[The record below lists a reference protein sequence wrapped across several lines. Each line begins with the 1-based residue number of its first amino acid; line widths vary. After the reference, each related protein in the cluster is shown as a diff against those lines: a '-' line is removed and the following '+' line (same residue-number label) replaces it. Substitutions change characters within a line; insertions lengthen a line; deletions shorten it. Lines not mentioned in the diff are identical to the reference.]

1 MKNLTGLI
9 LTLYWFVTPVF
20 AQNQSVPYR
29 VGNKFGVGTTDGKMI
44 ISADYDIMQPESY
57 NDYKYYVAYKLAA
70 SGNLSTLI
78 YKDKIIFKDQKYN
91 SYYINN
97 ELIKAIRYKVVT
109 KSIRYDNDNFKET
122 EHLYDLKGKKLF
134 EGDFKSIAVID
145 DIDEERKVAAVLI
158 YTHDLN
164 NIESLYLYDTKLKKI
179 TKTFIDNAKSI
190 DVDFNYSYNYRDRSI
205 MNMYLDKN
213 GIGRK
218 MIIELKDNAIVM
230 RSDEPFDIKKEQRN
244 PREGGGWGDPTIAM
258 EDVRPPINLN
268 SKEESKLLTA
278 RKIEEKRGFYY
289 LQKKVEELS
298 INTIN
303 LKETDRFIVSKNNK
317 QGLYT
322 VYNQTYLIPIEYD
335 EIIFADFD
343 GRNGG
348 YILRDGDKYGAFI
361 YFTKENKIVKPI
373 FEKMPL
379 PVDVNYF
386 GDAKPLFKL
395 YGEDGKLFCY
405 GDEFGKLFYKK

>member
-1 MKNLTGLI
+1 MKNLVVFI
-9 LTLYWFVTPVF
+9 LTFCSFFTPSF

-29 VGNKFGVGTTDGKMI
+29 VGDKFGVGTTDGKMI
-44 ISADYDIMQPESY
+44 IPADYDIMQPESY
-57 NDYKYYVAYKLAA
+57 NDYKYYVAYKLIEG
-70 SGNLSTLI
+70 GNLSTLI

-97 ELIKAIRYKVVT
+97 ELITAIRYKVIA
-109 KSIRYDNDNFKET
+109 KSVRYDNEDFKET
-122 EHLYDLKGKKLF
+122 EHLFDIKGKKLF

-145 DIDEERKVAAVLI
+145 DIDEERKVGSVLI

-179 TKTFIDNAKSI
+179 TKTFIENAKSI

-205 MNMYLDKN
+205 TNKYVDKN
-213 GIGRK
+213 GLGRK
-218 MIIELKDNAIVM
+218 MIIELKNNAIVM
-230 RSDEPFDIKKEQRN
+230 RSDEPFDIKKEQKN
-244 PREGGGWGDPTIAM
+244 PRDGGGWGDPTIAM
-258 EDVRPPINLN
+258 EDVKPPINLN
-268 SKEESKLLTA
+268 SKEETKLLTA
-278 RKIEEKRGFYY
+278 RKIGVKRGFYY
-289 LQKKVEELS
+289 LQRKVEELAIKS
-298 INTIN
+298 IN
-303 LKETDRFIVSKNNK
+303 LQETERFIVSKNNK

-322 VYNQTYLIPIEYD
+322 VYNKTYSIPIAYD

-379 PVDVNYF
+379 LVDVNYF

-395 YGEDGKLFCY
+395 YGENGKLFCY
-405 GDEFGKLFYKK
+405 ADEFGKLFYKD

>member
-1 MKNLTGLI
+1 MKNIFGFLLAFC
-9 LTLYWFVTPVF
+9 WFIAPVI

-29 VGNKFGVGTTDGKMI
+29 VGDKFGVGTTEGKMI
-44 ISADYDIMQPESY
+44 IPAEYDIMEPESY
-57 NDYKYYVAYKLAA
+57 NDYKYYVAYKL
-70 SGNLSTLI
+70 SEGGNLSTLI

-97 ELIKAIRYKVVT
+97 ELITAIRYKVVT
-109 KSIRYDNDNFKET
+109 KSIRYDNDDFKET

-145 DIDEERKVAAVLI
+145 DIDEERKVTSVLI

-190 DVDFNYSYNYRDRSI
+190 NADFNYSYDYRDRSI
-205 MNMYLDKN
+205 TNKYVDKN
-213 GIGRK
+213 GLGRK
-218 MIIELKDNAIVM
+218 MIIELKNSAIVM
-230 RSDEPFDIKKEQRN
+230 RSDEPFDIRREQRN
-244 PREGGGWGDPTIAM
+244 PREGGGFGDPTISM
-258 EDVRPPINLN
+258 EDVKPPVNLN
-268 SKEESKLLTA
+268 SKEETKLLTA
-278 RKIEEKRGFYY
+278 RKIEKKGGFYY

-303 LKETDRFIVSKNNK
+303 LKETERFIVSKNNK

-335 EIIFADFD
+335 EIIFADFA

-348 YILRDGDKYGAFI
+348 YILRDGEKYGAFI
-361 YFTKENKIVKPI
+361 YFNKENKIVNPI
-373 FEKMPL
+373 FDMMPL
-379 PVDVNYF
+379 LVDVNYF

-405 GDEFGKLFYKK
+405 ADEFGKLFYKK